1 MLQIGLLFKIKNQ
14 LKSTGVSKQFKSD
27 IFLTQSKTEPE
38 QSIERI
44 VVNFVKC

>member
-1 MLQIGLLFKIKNQ
+1 MLQNGLIFHKNQ
-14 LKSTGVSKQFKSD
+14 LNSTGVSKQFKSD

-38 QSIERI
+38 QSSMERN

>member
-1 MLQIGLLFKIKNQ
+1 MDLNFTRNQ
-14 LKSTGVSKQFKSD
+14 LNSTGVSNQFKSD

-38 QSIERI
+38 QSSIERN